1 MGRTESTVKLFPLR
15 AVLAFAA
22 AMAALFLG
30 AAFLIAP
37 IYQPGY
43 HPMDAAPAQIQRNT
57 ESEARM
63 DLNTATLEDL
73 KTLPGVG
80 DSKAQAILNYRIAH
94 GGFSSVEE
102 LANVSGIS
110 ADMVN
115 QWKDK
120 ICINTQK
127 GG

>member
-1 MGRTESTVKLFPLR
+1 
-15 AVLAFAA
+15 
-22 AMAALFLG
+22 
-30 AAFLIAP
+30 
-37 IYQPGY
+37 
-43 HPMDAAPAQIQRNT
+43 MDAAPAQIQRNT